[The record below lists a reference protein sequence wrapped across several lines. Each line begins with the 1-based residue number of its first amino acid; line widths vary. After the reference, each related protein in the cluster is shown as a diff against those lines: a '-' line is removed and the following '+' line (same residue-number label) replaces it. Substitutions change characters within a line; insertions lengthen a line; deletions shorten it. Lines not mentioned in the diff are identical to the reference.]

1 MTVDQDH
8 YHHDDGELKTRLVT
22 VIEAAYKTLVAVE
35 HVYDNDVCSACG
47 TLSTG
52 FVGIK
57 IRNEPDDK
65 PEPEDERGDE
75 RDGEKC
81 ASALLDAGEAL
92 LLADRITRAAHLVL
106 ETTEEPADFEREG
119 ERCERLMAEVLETT
133 AARPF
138 PMRHLKPIPLICI
151 VSKAG

>member
-8 YHHDDGELKTRLVT
+8 DHHDHGELKTRLVT
-22 VIEAAYKTLVAVE
+22 VVEAAYKTLVAVE

-52 FVGIK
+52 FVGIR
-57 IRNEPDDK
+57 IRNE

-75 RDGEKC
+75 HGDEHDGEKC

-106 ETTEEPADFEREG
+106 ETTEELPDIERE
-119 ERCERLMAEVLETT
+119 VI
-133 AARPF
+133 
-138 PMRHLKPIPLICI
+138 RHSEGHEEGIRHD
-151 VSKAG
+151 S